1 VTPAVLGGLLGLG
14 AGSGLWL
21 FAGAPRRRMTLD
33 RRLGPFLADTAPP
46 SRLLAAR
53 PEVRPTLPVAAR
65 SLVAPLV
72 TDAVHVLDRGLGG
85 PASVRRR
92 LAALGDARSVEDVRV
107 EQVAWG
113 AAGLGAGVTTAA
125 ALTVASGQS
134 SVALL
139 AVLPIAGAIT
149 GVLGRD
155 WALSRALRRRQA
167 ALLAEL
173 PDVAELVALAVT
185 AGEGLL
191 GAIDRVCGLTRGA
204 LAAELGDVLG
214 RVRAGA
220 PVVAALE
227 SLRDRTA
234 VPELARFVDG
244 VVVALER
251 GTPLADV
258 LRAQA
263 ADVRDAGR
271 RALLESGG
279 RREIA
284 MLLPVVFG
292 ILPTTVVFALYPGL
306 VSITALV
313 G

>member
-191 GAIDRVCGLTRGA
+191 CAIDRVCGLTRGA